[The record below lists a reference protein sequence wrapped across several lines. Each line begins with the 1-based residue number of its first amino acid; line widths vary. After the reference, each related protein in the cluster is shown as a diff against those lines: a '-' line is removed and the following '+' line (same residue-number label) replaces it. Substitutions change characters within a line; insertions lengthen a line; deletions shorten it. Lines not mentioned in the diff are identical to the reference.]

1 LQVEADTSEWWRS
14 PANEGVEKKV
24 RVPTKRDV
32 GHTGRYLMMARLGT
46 LEEQGQ
52 RAMMEFQESH
62 G

>member
-1 LQVEADTSEWWRS
+1 MVEIPCD
-14 PANEGVEKKV
+14 EGVEKKV

-32 GHTGRYLMMARLGT
+32 GHTGRYLMMARLAT

>member
-1 LQVEADTSEWWRS
+1 MVEIPRD
-14 PANEGVEKKV
+14 EGVEKKV
-24 RVPTKRDV
+24 RVAAKRDV
-32 GHTGRYLMMARLGT
+32 PHTGRYLMMARLAA

>member
-1 LQVEADTSEWWRS
+1 MVEI
-14 PANEGVEKKV
+14 PCVEKKV
-24 RVPTKRDV
+24 RVAAKRDV
-32 GHTGRYLMMARLGT
+32 GTHGRYLMMARLAA